1 MRPRLGSL
9 SKPLFISDNRTA
21 RACAGRRMLSL
32 PFFAQQSEPSLRP
45 YSPEK
50 IIAARIFCDVNQ
62 EFA

>member
-9 SKPLFISDNRTA
+9 SKPLFISDKGTA
-21 RACAGRRMLSL
+21 RACARLRMLSL
-32 PFFAQQSEPSLRP
+32 RFFAKQSEPSLRP

-50 IIAARIFCDVNQ
+50 IIAARSFCGVNQ